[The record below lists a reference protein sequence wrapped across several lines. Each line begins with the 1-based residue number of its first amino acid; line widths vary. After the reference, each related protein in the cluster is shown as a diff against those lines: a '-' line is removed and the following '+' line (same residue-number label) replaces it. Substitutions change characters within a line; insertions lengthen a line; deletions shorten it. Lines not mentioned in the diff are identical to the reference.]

1 MERTFEA
8 LTANEDAPAVD
19 SSVTPHVP
27 SPLDLTAIVA
37 RLNDIAARLDKID
50 SAEKSEPWHNG
61 NSADS
66 AAPGYSDAEIDG
78 GDKPADE
85 KKESEEK

>member
-19 SSVTPHVP
+19 SSVTPDVA
-27 SPLDLTAIVA
+27 SPLDLNAIVA
-37 RLNDIAARLDKID
+37 RLNDLSARLDKIEN
-50 SAEKSEPWHNG
+50 AEKSEPWHNG
-61 NSADS
+61 TDS

-78 GDKPADE
+78 EDKPAE
-85 KKESEEK
+85 NKEESEEK